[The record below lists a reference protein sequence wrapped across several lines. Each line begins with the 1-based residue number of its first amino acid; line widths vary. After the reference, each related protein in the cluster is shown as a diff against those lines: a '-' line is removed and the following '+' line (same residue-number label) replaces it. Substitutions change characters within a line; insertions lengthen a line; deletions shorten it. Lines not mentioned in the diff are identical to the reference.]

1 MEKKIVLKTKIL
13 LALTMLCFQSV
24 NLQAADEE
32 AIRDST
38 MQDIVVTGTR
48 TAVPERAIVSSV
60 STVDSE
66 QLNQLERISILPT
79 LSEQVPSL
87 FVTQRGL
94 MGYGVSGGAA
104 GGISVRG
111 LNSGSGQTMILIDGH
126 PQYQG
131 IFGHSIADA
140 YQTMVAERV
149 EIVRGPASLLYG
161 SNAMGGV
168 INIITKKAQEASR
181 VVGDGGC
188 GVRSCTNLQLG
199 AGSYNSLQAGLHN
212 TTRAGRFFSD
222 VALNYQGSDNHRPS
236 MDFYQYGGFAKLGY
250 DYSSHW
256 RAWGSFNLTHFA
268 ASNPGSVSSPL
279 LDARQWINRGV
290 AELVVENN
298 YTNTNGAVSVYHN
311 FGRHKIN
318 DGHDPDS
325 PARDYYFRSKDAL
338 TGVSAHQGLGLWRGS
353 WITFGFDYQNIH
365 GECWNSSIVT
375 GERLNRKMEQN
386 MHYPL
391 DKNLTEIAG
400 YVDVRQDIFSWWTVE
415 AGVRYD
421 HHSEAGGE
429 WIPQGGFVFR
439 PLKNGEL
446 KLSAGKGFRVPNLR
460 EMYLY
465 GIANPDLK
473 PERLW
478 NYEVAWKQRLL
489 GGRLSY
495 GVNLFYLKADNL
507 IGTTMVPE
515 LGRAAN
521 YNTGEREHYGAE
533 LEAAFRV
540 NSHWSLNTNHSYLHM
555 DAPLLAAPEY
565 KGYIGAQYHVCQ
577 WLLSAGLQYVGGLC
591 TNVQQETKEHFC
603 LLNASAAYHLFPQV
617 KLWVRGENLLAQRYE
632 IIEGYAMPK
641 ATLMAGVNVSF

>member
-1 MEKKIVLKTKIL
+1 
-13 LALTMLCFQSV
+13 MLSFLSV
-24 NLQAADEE
+24 NLQAIDEE

-38 MQDIVVTGTR
+38 LQDIVVTGTR
-48 TAVPERAIVSSV
+48 TAVPERAIVSTV
-60 STVDSE
+60 STVVSE
-66 QLNQLERISILPT
+66 QLNQQERISILPT

-111 LNSGSGQTMILIDGH
+111 LNSGSGQAMILIDGH

-140 YQTMVAERV
+140 YQTMVADRV
-149 EIVRGPASLLYG
+149 EIVRGPASLFYG

-168 INIITKKAQEASR
+168 INIITKNAQPDSR
-181 VVGDGGC
+181 EEKGSAACSHSD
-188 GVRSCTNLQLG
+188 LHLG
-199 AGSYNSLQAGLHN
+199 IGSYNSVQAAFNN

-250 DYSSHW
+250 DFSSHW

-268 ASNPGSVSSPL
+268 ASNPGSISSPL

-290 AELVVENN
+290 AELVVENS
-298 YTNTNGAVSVYHN
+298 YRNTDGAVSVYHN

-318 DGHDPDS
+318 DGHDPES
-325 PARDYYFRSKDAL
+325 SARDYYFRSKDAL
-338 TGVSAHQGLGLWRGS
+338 TGVSVHQGLGLWRGS

-365 GECWNSSIVT
+365 GECWNSSIAT
-375 GERLNRKMEQN
+375 GERLNRQMEQN

-400 YVDVRQDIFSWWTVE
+400 YVDIRQDIFSWWTVE

-439 PLKNGEL
+439 PLQNGEL
-446 KLSAGKGFRVPNLR
+446 KLSAGKGFRVPNLK

-478 NYEVAWKQRLL
+478 NYELAWKQRLL

-521 YNTGEREHYGAE
+521 YNTGEREHFGAE

-565 KGYIGAQYHVCQ
+565 KGHIGAQYRLCKLV
-577 WLLSAGLQYVGGLC
+577 LSAGLQYVGGLC
-591 TNVQQETKEHFC
+591 TNVQKETKEHFW

-632 IIEGYAMPK
+632 IIEGFAMPK